1 MDDWMDP
8 GQPGERRPPPRRRR
22 EGNRLGRLTL
32 ILAALALILACV
44 SLLLILTGRRAR
56 QEPEPETFF
65 YGNRQL
71 EVLEGVPRNQYDP
84 AGFSLDQRGRV
95 TYQEEGVSVRAGI
108 DVSVHQGEI
117 DWQAVAADGVD
128 FAMIR
133 LGYRGY
139 TQGGLYLDD
148 RFRQNMEGALAA
160 GLDVGVYFFS
170 QAVSAAEAEEE
181 AEFVIQALEEY
192 DLSCPVAF
200 DWEFITPGE
209 GARTDGMDGQTLT
222 QCAQAFCGR
231 VKEAGYSPLVY
242 FNQHLGYLTYDLS
255 QLTDYTFWLAEYDSV
270 PDFYYHFE
278 IWQYSN
284 EGAVAGIQGNVDL
297 NLELRR
303 EQKET
308 E

>member
-22 EGNRLGRLTL
+22 GGNRLGNLTL

-44 SLLLILTGRRAR
+44 SLLLILTGRRAQ

-139 TQGGLYLDD
+139 TQGGL
-148 RFRQNMEGALAA
+148 
-160 GLDVGVYFFS
+160 
-170 QAVSAAEAEEE
+170 
-181 AEFVIQALEEY
+181 
-192 DLSCPVAF
+192 
-200 DWEFITPGE
+200 
-209 GARTDGMDGQTLT
+209 
-222 QCAQAFCGR
+222 
-231 VKEAGYSPLVY
+231 
-242 FNQHLGYLTYDLS
+242 
-255 QLTDYTFWLAEYDSV
+255 
-270 PDFYYHFE
+270 
-278 IWQYSN
+278 
-284 EGAVAGIQGNVDL
+284 
-297 NLELRR
+297 
-303 EQKET
+303 
-308 E
+308 